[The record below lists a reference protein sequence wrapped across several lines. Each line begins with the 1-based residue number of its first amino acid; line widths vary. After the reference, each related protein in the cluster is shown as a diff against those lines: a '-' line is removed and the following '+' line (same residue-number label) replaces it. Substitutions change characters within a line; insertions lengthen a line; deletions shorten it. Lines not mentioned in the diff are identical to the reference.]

1 MRKNP
6 DNKPLRLVFNKGLP
20 AGHFGGSPHDHE
32 FGLVLS
38 NLALAESNLVRA
50 GKDSAMPHFLALVKA
65 LEEHYDFHFE
75 IIGQVTIDQNAVPGV
90 TITKKITDRYACPTC
105 GLIQH
110 ISHGNPY
117 PCLVCP
123 DCGIRKPNME
133 LDEK

>member
-6 DNKPLRLVFNKGLP
+6 DNKPLRLVFNKEPPVGRHR
-20 AGHFGGSPHDHE
+20 ASPHDHE

-50 GKDSAMPHFLALVKA
+50 GKDSAMPHFLACVKA

-75 IIGQVTIDQNAVPGV
+75 IIEQVAIDQNAVPRV
-90 TITKKITDRYACPTC
+90 TITEKITDRYACPTC

-110 ISHGNPY
+110 ISVRNTNP
-117 PCLVCP
+117 CIVCP
-123 DCGIRKPNME
+123 ECGIRKPNME
-133 LDEK
+133 LDE